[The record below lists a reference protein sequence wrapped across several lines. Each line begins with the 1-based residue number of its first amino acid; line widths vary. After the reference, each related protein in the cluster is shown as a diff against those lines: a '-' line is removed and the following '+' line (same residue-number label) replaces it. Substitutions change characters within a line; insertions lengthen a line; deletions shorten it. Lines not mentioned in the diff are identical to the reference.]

1 MNGATREHLVA
12 TARAMNRSGIN
23 QGTSGNLSL
32 RRGGDMLITPSGVPY
47 DRLGAADLVRFELA
61 TGPATAGNGHK
72 PSSEWRIHRDIYRA
86 RPDAMAIL
94 HAHPVHCAALA
105 CLERPLPAFHYMVAV
120 AGGRDIR
127 CAPYATFGT
136 QELSDRVLEAL
147 EGRTACLMAHHGL
160 VCLAADLDRA
170 LTLAVEVE
178 ALART
183 YLLALS
189 VGEPA
194 VLDDT
199 EMERVLDKF
208 RDYGAR

>member
-1 MNGATREHLVA
+1 MREHMVA

-47 DRLGAADLVRFELA
+47 DRLEAADLVRFELA
-61 TGPATAGNGHK
+61 TGPATAGTGRK

-120 AGGRDIR
+120 AGGRDVR

-170 LTLAVEVE
+170 LALAVELE

-189 VGEPA
+189 VGDPA
-194 VLDDT
+194 VLDDA